1 MTRSTVVP
9 SIRPTGLP
17 TVVRAAVAATATAM
31 LLLAAAG
38 PALAHAGE
46 DSHSHG
52 GLTGFEDA
60 VFLDPII
67 WDGESTVDCR
77 IAGEGTIVWTLTGSE
92 GVEYAELHID
102 EPERSIVRRTGGPY
116 VWVSP
121 LYPLDEIEA
130 DVDRIVG
137 ELADDAAF
145 TAVTCPEGGV
155 EEAAA
160 APSAAPVATPA
171 ATEAAAGPSDDG
183 SAGLLLPVGGGVLA
197 GAVLGLLVGSRRR
210 STTSA

>member
-1 MTRSTVVP
+1 MPSAISLPSSSTAP
-9 SIRPTGLP
+9 TTLLARAAAATGL
-17 TVVRAAVAATATAM
+17 ATL

-46 DSHSHG
+46 ETHSHG
-52 GLTGFEDA
+52 GMTGFGDA
-60 VFLDPII
+60 VFLDPMI
-67 WDGESTVDCR
+67 WDGESSVDCR

-92 GVEYAELHID
+92 SVEYAELHID
-102 EPERSIVRRTGGPY
+102 EPVSSIVRRTGGPY

-137 ELADDAAF
+137 ALADDARF

-155 EEAAA
+155 E
-160 APSAAPVATPA
+160 
-171 ATEAAAGPSDDG
+171 DDA
-183 SAGLLLPVGGGVLA
+183 AGLLLPVGGGVLA
-197 GAVLGLLVGSRRR
+197 GAALGLLVGSRRR
-210 STTSA
+210 STTATA

>member
-1 MTRSTVVP
+1 MPSAISLPSSSTAP
-9 SIRPTGLP
+9 SRLLA
-17 TVVRAAVAATATAM
+17 RAAAVAALAA
-31 LLLAAAG
+31 LVLLAVSGPVLAG
-38 PALAHAGE
+38 PSDG
-46 DSHSHG
+46 SHSHG

-67 WDGESTVDCR
+67 WDGESSVDCR

-92 GVEYAELHID
+92 SVEYAELHID
-102 EPERSIVRRTGGPY
+102 EPVSSIVRRTGGPY

-137 ELADDAAF
+137 ALADDARF

-155 EEAAA
+155 E
-160 APSAAPVATPA
+160 
-171 ATEAAAGPSDDG
+171 DDA
-183 SAGLLLPVGGGVLA
+183 AGLLLPVGGGVIA
-197 GAVLGLLVGSRRR
+197 GAALVLLVGSRRR
-210 STTSA
+210 STTATA

>member
-1 MTRSTVVP
+1 MTHSLTLPSVPAVP
-9 SIRPTGLP
+9 SPMFA
-17 TVVRAAVAATATAM
+17 RAAAATALAA
-31 LLLAAAG
+31 LLLLSAAG

-46 DSHSHG
+46 DTHSHG
-52 GLTGFEDA
+52 GMTGFEDA

-67 WDGESTVDCR
+67 WDGTSTIDCR

-102 EPERSIVRRTGGPY
+102 EPESSIVRRTGGPY

-137 ELADDAAF
+137 VLATDARF

-155 EEAAA
+155 E
-160 APSAAPVATPA
+160 SGVATPA
-171 ATEAAAGPSDDG
+171 AAPSGPSIPVEDDT
-183 SAGLLLPVGGGVLA
+183 AGLLLPVGGGVLA
-197 GAVLGLLVGSRRR
+197 GAALGLLVGSRRR
-210 STTSA
+210 GTTATA